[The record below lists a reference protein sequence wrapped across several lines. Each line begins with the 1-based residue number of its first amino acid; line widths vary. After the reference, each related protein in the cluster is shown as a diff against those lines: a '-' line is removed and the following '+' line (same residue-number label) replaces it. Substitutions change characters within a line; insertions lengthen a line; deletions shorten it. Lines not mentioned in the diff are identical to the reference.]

1 MIVIEET
8 SHFHRVPDRMEPSN
22 NPTPENVLI
31 YAVDICMHFMM
42 LTKTLWPQR
51 QTSTTPS
58 SERVCR
64 FLV

>member
-1 MIVIEET
+1 MVIEET

-22 NPTPENVLI
+22 TSTLEDLLI
-31 YAVDICMHFMM
+31 YTVVVCIHFMM
-42 LTKTLWPQR
+42 LTKTSLLQR

-58 SERVCR
+58 SERAYR